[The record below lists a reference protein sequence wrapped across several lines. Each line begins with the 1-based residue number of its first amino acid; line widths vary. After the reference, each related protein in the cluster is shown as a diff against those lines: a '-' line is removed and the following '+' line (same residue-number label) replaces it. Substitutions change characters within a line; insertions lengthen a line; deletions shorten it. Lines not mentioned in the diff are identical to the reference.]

1 MPFRILK
8 WGLSH
13 ARILVKAYTVFL
25 ILWALFWTVVIVAI
39 PIYYLPTSHYNESPL
54 GLFLAGLVLFS
65 IFVLLPFLPL
75 YYYYRKSS
83 MVHPKPPV
91 TIKEKVLDPYLV
103 SVREKFADAESY
115 FRGERVQWGP
125 VIVDMFD
132 AVMLTLQRLV
142 IDLKGVAPIEDLRKE
157 KKLYFDTLANILS
170 KEGVLN
176 PEDRKEL
183 EILKDLRNRIVHED
197 YRPAREHAEWAYSVV
212 KKFISKHYN
221 EVFK

>member
-8 WGLSH
+8 WGLKHS
-13 ARILVKAYTVFL
+13 RILVKAYTAFL
-25 ILWALFWTVVIVAI
+25 ILWTVFWFLLMITM
-39 PIYYLPTSHYNESPL
+39 PIYYLSKNSYDPVS
-54 GLFLAGLVLFS
+54 LFS
-65 IFVLLPFLPL
+65 ANLIIFLLFVLPPFLPL
-75 YYYYRKSS
+75 YYYYRKSFKVS
-83 MVHPKPPV
+83 PKPAV
-91 TIKEKVLDPYLV
+91 IREGKVLDPYLV

-132 AVMLTLQRLV
+132 AVMLVLQRLV

-157 KKLYFDTLANILS
+157 KKLYFDALANILS
-170 KEGVLN
+170 REGVLN

-197 YRPAREHAEWAYSVV
+197 YRPAREHAEWAYNVV
-212 KKFISKHYN
+212 KRFVSKHYS